1 MKSRCMLQY
10 GSQITLVVTVK
21 ILFIAPNRLGDAIL
35 ASGLIEQC
43 RRRYPGAQFTI
54 ACGPVAAPL
63 FQALPGLVEIL
74 VLRKSSGWRRWRHWA
89 DLLACRLG
97 SILGFGCR
105 YARVGQCLGAA
116 DPAAAHLAW
125 QASPI
130 NTVLWPCQGF
140 LTLPMPP
147 RRPRMFGFQRHIIRK
162 RQRSLVMTLGQSWRS
177 HQRRIGSVK
186 YGRLSVLWRSQ
197 KR

>member
-1 MKSRCMLQY
+1 MLQY

-89 DLLACRLG
+89 DLLAVGGTQVPLHPFCSNTTQPWSYSEFHGYGDDFMKPRRVTDDTRQVDDFHR
-97 SILGFGCR
+97 GFLIVFGVEGHPAVQHCGCR
-105 YARVGQCLGAA
+105 FVSFFCFTDGLK
-116 DPAAAHLAW
+116 H
-125 QASPI
+125 
-130 NTVLWPCQGF
+130 
-140 LTLPMPP
+140 TL
-147 RRPRMFGFQRHIIRK
+147 
-162 RQRSLVMTLGQSWRS
+162 
-177 HQRRIGSVK
+177 
-186 YGRLSVLWRSQ
+186 
-197 KR
+197 